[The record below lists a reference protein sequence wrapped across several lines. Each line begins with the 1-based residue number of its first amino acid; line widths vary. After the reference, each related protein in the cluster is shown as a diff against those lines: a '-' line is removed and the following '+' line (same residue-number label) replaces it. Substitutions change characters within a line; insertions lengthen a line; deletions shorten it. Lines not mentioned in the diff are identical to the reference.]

1 MLLTTLFAV
10 FASVRAQETAL
21 MTGGFNGYEGARS
34 SAELLDDSCVLPTLP
49 WYEGTNRTGR
59 SDHVVLETG
68 DGLVLTC
75 GGEAADGTDDFS
87 CVSLDLTLGVASE
100 QAWELHS
107 VLDVERI
114 MATGLTIPGF
124 GSFILGGFK
133 QLTSSFLPLGATE
146 WQAGPTLLGTEETS
160 YYGVCSVL
168 LETEQQFLLI
178 GGNADGLLGGTRVA
192 QYDAAR
198 GDFEKWDSLYT
209 DRWGHA
215 CARIGSTVVI
225 AGGVSPFF
233 TIYDSTTLLDLT
245 TREQRD
251 GGTMSSPRTWFG
263 MALVDGRV
271 LAFGGTGGLDPL
283 DSVEEWEPK
292 SDEWIVEEKQRMPT
306 AMHGFDTIPV
316 KIKDFCRS
324 SIFSSFLLS
333 LP

>member
-1 MLLTTLFAV
+1 MLLILFA
-10 FASVRAQETAL
+10 ASACFRSIMTEETAL
-21 MTGGFNGYEGARS
+21 MTGGFNGYEGARET
-34 SAELLDDSCVLPTLP
+34 AELLDDSCVLPTLP

-59 SDHVVLETG
+59 SDNVVLETG

-75 GGEAADGTDDFS
+75 GGEAADGTDDLS
-87 CVSLDLTLGVASE
+87 CVSLDLKLGVASE

-114 MATGLTIPGF
+114 MATAVTIPGF

-146 WQAGPTLLGTEETS
+146 WQAGPILLGTPEETS

-178 GGNADGLLGGTRVA
+178 GGNAEGLLGGTRVA

-215 CARIGSTVVI
+215 CARIGNTVVI

-233 TIYDSTTLLDLT
+233 TIYDSTTLLDLD

-251 GGTMSSPRTWFG
+251 GGAMSSPRTWFG
-263 MALVDGRV
+263 MALVGGKV
-271 LAFGGTGGLDPL
+271 LAFGGTGGIDPL
-283 DSVEEWEPK
+283 DSVDEFDPE
-292 SDEWIVEEKQRMPT
+292 SDGWVALDKRIPT
-306 AMHGFDTIPV
+306 AMYSFPTITV
-316 KIKDFCRS
+316 KTEDFCATKY
-324 SIFSSFLLS
+324 
-333 LP
+333 

>member
-1 MLLTTLFAV
+1 MMLLILSAV
-10 FASVRAQETAL
+10 IACIRAQETAL
-21 MTGGFNGYEGARS
+21 MTGGFNGFEGARS

-59 SDHVVLETG
+59 SDNVVLETG
-68 DGLVLTC
+68 DGLILTC
-75 GGEAADGTDDFS
+75 GGEAADGTDDLS

-114 MATGLTIPGF
+114 MATAITIPGF

-146 WQAGPTLLGTEETS
+146 WQAGPVLLGTEETS

-215 CARIGSTVVI
+215 CARVGSTVVI

-251 GGTMSSPRTWFG
+251 GGAMSSPRTWFG

-271 LAFGGTGGLDPL
+271 LAFGGTGGIDPL
-283 DSVEEWEPK
+283 DSVDEWEPET
-292 SDEWIVEEKQRMPT
+292 DGWLAREDQRIPT
-306 AMHGFDTIPV
+306 AMYSFPTIPV
-316 KIKDFCRS
+316 KINDFCANNH
-324 SIFSSFLLS
+324 
-333 LP
+333 

>member
-59 SDHVVLETG
+59 SDNVVLETG
-68 DGLVLTC
+68 DGLILTC
-75 GGEAADGTDDFS
+75 GGEAADGTDDLS

-100 QAWELHS
+100 QMWELHS

-114 MATGLTIPGF
+114 MATAITIPGL

-146 WQAGPTLLGTEETS
+146 WQAGPTLPGTEETS
-160 YYGVCSVL
+160 YYGVCSVHL
-168 LETEQQFLLI
+168 DELEQQFLLI
-178 GGNADGLLGGTRVA
+178 GGNSDGLLGGTRVA
-192 QYDAAR
+192 QYDPAR
-198 GDFEKWDSLYT
+198 GDFEEWDSLYT

-215 CARIGSTVVI
+215 CARVGSTVVI

-251 GGTMSSPRTWFG
+251 GGAMSSPRTWFG

-271 LAFGGTGGLDPL
+271 LAFGGTGGIDPL
-283 DSVEEWEPK
+283 DSIDEWEPET
-292 SDEWIVEEKQRMPT
+292 DGWIARGELRIPT
-306 AMHGFDTIPV
+306 AMYSFPTITV
-316 KIKDFCRS
+316 KIEDFCAQNY
-324 SIFSSFLLS
+324 
-333 LP
+333 